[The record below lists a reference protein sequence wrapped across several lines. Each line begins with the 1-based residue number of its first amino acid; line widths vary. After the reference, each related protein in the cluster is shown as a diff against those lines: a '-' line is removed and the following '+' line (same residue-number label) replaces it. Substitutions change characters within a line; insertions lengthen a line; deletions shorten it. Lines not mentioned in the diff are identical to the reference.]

1 MIQAPC
7 PVRHLYSSQKN
18 LCLVRGAFTP
28 FTLNA
33 VIYISAFTPPP
44 YLTCAIYS
52 GLLLFLISA
61 TQWRQHGVM
70 VKVVIKNQTTY

>member
-44 YLTCAIYS
+44 LLNVRYLFWIAAFPYFCHSVEAAW
-52 GLLLFLISA
+52 GN
-61 TQWRQHGVM
+61 G
-70 VKVVIKNQTTY
+70 